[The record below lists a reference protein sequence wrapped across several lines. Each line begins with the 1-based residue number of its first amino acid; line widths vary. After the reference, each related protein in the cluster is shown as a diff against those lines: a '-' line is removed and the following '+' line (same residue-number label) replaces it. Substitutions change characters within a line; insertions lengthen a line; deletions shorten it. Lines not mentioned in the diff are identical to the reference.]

1 MANVVRNTLSEA
13 ERTRTERMTV
23 RDPRKVQLFSA
34 ATANG
39 IKGVFGAK
47 FRGVC
52 GQKPQYLRID
62 S

>member
-1 MANVVRNTLSEA
+1 MAEAVGPTVSEA
-13 ERTRTERMTV
+13 ESTRTERMTV

-47 FRGVC
+47 FRGGC
-52 GQKPQYLRID
+52 GQ
-62 S
+62 